1 MLYIGD
7 EILPSDMG
15 DLTSHYEDSYGKYS
29 KGFERCTTVQNPDL
43 RILATASTRKWWF
56 LSASKIYTKI
66 FLTPEFGEVAT
77 KIPTG
82 PFPPRNTC
90 NAQRSEL
97 GPRPRWNFTVET
109 ERKRWKFRN
118 ATFQNP
124 HGVMGWVELVGLG
137 WLFWLVGLGW
147 CWVEVGWVGWLGW
160 LICLVGWVG
169 WLFWLDWLG
178 LQALKRRYPLKSYRG
193 P

>member
-1 MLYIGD
+1 MFQRIT
-7 EILPSDMG
+7 
-15 DLTSHYEDSYGKYS
+15 TSFQK
-29 KGFERCTTVQNPDL
+29 K
-43 RILATASTRKWWF
+43 
-56 LSASKIYTKI
+56 
-66 FLTPEFGEVAT
+66 TPEFGEVAT
-77 KIPTG
+77 KIPTS

-109 ERKRWKFRN
+109 DRKRWRFRN

-178 LQALKRRYPLKSYRG
+178 LQALKRRYPLKSYCG
-193 P
+193 PLKERIVSQNSIFQGRTVSFGEG